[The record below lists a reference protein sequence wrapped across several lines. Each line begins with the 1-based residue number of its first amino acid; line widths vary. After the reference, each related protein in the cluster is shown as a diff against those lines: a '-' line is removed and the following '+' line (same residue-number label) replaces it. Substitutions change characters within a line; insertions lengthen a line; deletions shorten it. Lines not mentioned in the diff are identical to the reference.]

1 MRQIKILADER
12 SAEALSDM
20 LMDAGALSAT
30 IEDADAESTD
40 EKPLYG
46 EPGLEPDNCA
56 WPRSIVSILADDDF
70 DLEEETKLC
79 PVCKRNYIPIEEEM
93 CDSCLRAMENKDP
106 LENDD
111 SWVEFID
118 DDPLEKDIVEIPLE
132 ELQDEEFADDE
143 EEAEE
148 ETEEYKDDFED
159 DFKFDDKFEYDD
171 DDIDE
176 DEDDELDEDE

>member
-1 MRQIKILADER
+1 
-12 SAEALSDM
+12 
-20 LMDAGALSAT
+20 
-30 IEDADAESTD
+30 
-40 EKPLYG
+40 
-46 EPGLEPDNCA
+46 
-56 WPRSIVSILADDDF
+56 
-70 DLEEETKLC
+70 
-79 PVCKRNYIPIEEEM
+79 
-93 CDSCLRAMENKDP
+93 MENKDP

-171 DDIDE
+171 DDHWRRRGRRTRRKTNKDIHARRKAARFFVIS
-176 DEDDELDEDE
+176 

>member
-1 MRQIKILADER
+1 MPCLQKKLHSDRRGNVRQ
-12 SAEALSDM
+12 LSQSD
-20 LMDAGALSAT
+20 G
-30 IEDADAESTD
+30 
-40 EKPLYG
+40 K
-46 EPGLEPDNCA
+46 
-56 WPRSIVSILADDDF
+56 
-70 DLEEETKLC
+70 
-79 PVCKRNYIPIEEEM
+79 
-93 CDSCLRAMENKDP
+93 KDP

-171 DDIDE
+171 DDIDD

>member
-1 MRQIKILADER
+1 MSKITYIKCPRCDLNYIDSRQEMCDICKAELGLMPKDIL
-12 SAEALSDM
+12 L
-20 LMDAGALSAT
+20 
-30 IEDADAESTD
+30 
-40 EKPLYG
+40 
-46 EPGLEPDNCA
+46 
-56 WPRSIVSILADDDF
+56 DDDF

-159 DFKFDDKFEYDD
+159 DFEDDFKFDDKFEYDD

>member
-1 MRQIKILADER
+1 MSKITYIKCPRCDLNYIDSRQEMCDICKAELGLMPKDIL
-12 SAEALSDM
+12 L
-20 LMDAGALSAT
+20 
-30 IEDADAESTD
+30 
-40 EKPLYG
+40 
-46 EPGLEPDNCA
+46 
-56 WPRSIVSILADDDF
+56 DDDF

-93 CDSCLRAMENKDP
+93 CDSCIRAMENKDP

-171 DDIDE
+171 DDIDD